1 MGVVGEKKLTTFW
14 TDLKTVSEV
23 EDSELSPEAFTT
35 NGTLLRLPVI
45 ENQESETYRRYKHL

>member
-45 ENQESETYRRYKHL
+45 KSGIRNI